1 MVESL
6 LHIWAHRAVQ
16 QASCF
21 IPTFYTVKNETAWK
35 QNWHVNLYQL
45 VCHQSTLYVTKV
57 IYNPWILMWCCVFR
71 GCSQRPGIPTLWI
84 THVQAAAWHAGTA
97 PWWALQIQQQSPFS
111 ATLSNAKL
119 AGVSLASAFS
129 SCCSY
134 FSICTA
140 EEPSEPP
147 SLWSPQVWL
156 LIVKKNELLFKKEN
170 QNWWF
175 ICGTLFVFLWRNAG
189 SGKQR

>member
-6 LHIWAHRAVQ
+6 LHIRAHRAVQ

-71 GCSQRPGIPTLWI
+71 VCSQRPGIPTLWI

-119 AGVSLASAFS
+119 AGVSLALAFS

-156 LIVKKNELLFKKEN
+156 LIVKKK
-170 QNWWF
+170 W
-175 ICGTLFVFLWRNAG
+175 III
-189 SGKQR
+189 